1 MRTLVRV
8 QSLCGEWATTDQ
20 LYRRGLYDSQRA
32 LRAGQT
38 RPSRLFIPGTAIVS
52 PSNNLI

>member
-1 MRTLVRV
+1 MRTLVRA

-38 RPSRLFIPGTAIVS
+38 RPSRLFIPGTATVS